1 MAEEGG
7 ADFSAAAALW
17 RQLQAPQDT
26 EDSAINAPDS
36 GDTDATQLS

>member
-17 RQLQAPQDT
+17 RQLQASQDT